1 MEFNILNVLIA
12 VGVVLGVSALMG
24 LLLAVADKFLYVE
37 VDERIDVVTTMLP
50 NANCGGCGFPG
61 CSGFATALVEG
72 NAKKVSQCRP
82 SKPDARQ
89 NIKDYLANN
98 PGPDGS
104 TVTVEL

>member
-1 MEFNILNVLIA
+1 MIEILWAVAVLT
-12 VGVVLGVSALMG
+12 VLGFLLG
-24 LLLAVADKFLYVE
+24 LGLSVASKVLYVE
-37 VDERIDVVTTMLP
+37 VDTRVEDVTAMLP

-82 SKPDARQ
+82 SKPEARQ

-104 TVTVEL
+104 TINVDL

>member
-1 MEFNILNVLIA
+1 MEFDIVKVLIA
-12 VGVVLGVSALMG
+12 VGIMLAIAAVMG

-37 VDERIDVVTTMLP
+37 VDERIDVVTSMLP

-61 CSGFATALVEG
+61 CNGFATALVEG

-82 SKPDARQ
+82 SKPEARQ

-104 TVTVEL
+104 TVTVEI

>member
-1 MEFNILNVLIA
+1 MIVLDILKA
-12 VGVVLGVSALMG
+12 VGIVFAIAALMG

-37 VDERIDVVTTMLP
+37 VDERIDVVTGMLP

-82 SKPDARQ
+82 SKPEVRQ

-104 TVTVEL
+104 TINVDL